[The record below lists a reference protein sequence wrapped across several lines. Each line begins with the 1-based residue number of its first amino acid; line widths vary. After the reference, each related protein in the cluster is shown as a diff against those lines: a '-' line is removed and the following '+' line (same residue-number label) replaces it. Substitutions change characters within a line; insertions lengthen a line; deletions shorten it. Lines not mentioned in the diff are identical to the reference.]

1 MKLKSIYIYI
11 LTSTLLITSC
21 GGGGGGGGGGAPV
34 PPVLA
39 AVISTFTSTSSS
51 TEIGSTVDISWS
63 TTNASSCNAS
73 GAWSGSKGTSGTETV
88 TIETVGNNT
97 FTLTCTGA
105 GGNANR
111 NLTIEGYR
119 NFSGIS
125 VDGYVSG
132 ASIFID
138 ANENYMM
145 DSGESE
151 TSSAADGSFTVK
163 YGNGVLVS
171 LGGQDV
177 DTQTQLNGLMLLR
190 SLNGY
195 SDDSFMVTPVTSVS
209 HFIPSKDIND
219 VLGIDSSIDVF
230 KTDPVANL
238 NNGASYELLYEKG
251 NQLTVLA
258 YSLQNITN
266 DINNSSDSTADYF
279 KAISEEISLTYDES
293 SLPVNIEKSV
303 FIEKVIDNLIT
314 AKSLT
319 IDAANKN
326 NAVRALSAVIPVIGV
341 KSTNDLTA
349 SVIRFSTNKFQDDF
363 LKIVKGTAD
372 QDLITTYSSDV
383 LNYIAKDQNVNVAD
397 IQPQIL
403 AFADSISL
411 EEDGSITFSPTLNDE
426 LTPGT
431 TYSLSVSSASNGSV
445 NIAESSPEQITYK
458 PSANFNG
465 QDSFTYTITQGN
477 LSDSATVSITITSV
491 NDAPT
496 IDLASTVN
504 YAENT
509 TDTIDTGI
517 SDVDGDELTITL
529 SGTDSESFK
538 LSNNLLSFVT
548 SPDYETKDSYSLT
561 LTVTDGVLTVEKT
574 ITINI
579 TDVNESVGYKVP
591 TSIDVIETKD

>member
-1 MKLKSIYIYI
+1 
-11 LTSTLLITSC
+11 
-21 GGGGGGGGGGAPV
+21 
-34 PPVLA
+34 
-39 AVISTFTSTSSS
+39 
-51 TEIGSTVDISWS
+51 
-63 TTNASSCNAS
+63 
-73 GAWSGSKGTSGTETV
+73 
-88 TIETVGNNT
+88 
-97 FTLTCTGA
+97 
-105 GGNANR
+105 
-111 NLTIEGYR
+111 
-119 NFSGIS
+119 
-125 VDGYVSG
+125 
-132 ASIFID
+132 
-138 ANENYMM
+138 
-145 DSGESE
+145 
-151 TSSAADGSFTVK
+151 
-163 YGNGVLVS
+163 
-171 LGGQDV
+171 
-177 DTQTQLNGLMLLR
+177 
-190 SLNGY
+190 
-195 SDDSFMVTPVTSVS
+195 
-209 HFIPSKDIND
+209 
-219 VLGIDSSIDVF
+219 
-230 KTDPVANL
+230 
-238 NNGASYELLYEKG
+238 
-251 NQLTVLA
+251 
-258 YSLQNITN
+258 
-266 DINNSSDSTADYF
+266 
-279 KAISEEISLTYDES
+279 
-293 SLPVNIEKSV
+293 
-303 FIEKVIDNLIT
+303 
-314 AKSLT
+314 
-319 IDAANKN
+319 
-326 NAVRALSAVIPVIGV
+326 
-341 KSTNDLTA
+341 
-349 SVIRFSTNKFQDDF
+349 
-363 LKIVKGTAD
+363 
-372 QDLITTYSSDV
+372 

-431 TYSLSVSSASNGSV
+431 TYSLSVSSASNGTV

>member
-1 MKLKSIYIYI
+1 MKLKSTYIYI

-21 GGGGGGGGGGAPV
+21 GGGGGGGGGAPV

-195 SDDSFMVTPVTSVS
+195 ADDSIMVTPVTSVS

-372 QDLITTYSSDV
+372 QDLITSYSSDV

-403 AFADSISL
+403 AFADSLSL

-431 TYSLSVSSASNGSV
+431 TYSLSVSSASNGTV

>member
-1 MKLKSIYIYI
+1 MKHKSTFIYI

-21 GGGGGGGGGGAPV
+21 GGGGGGGGGAPV

-151 TSSAADGSFTVK
+151 TSSAANGSFTVK

-372 QDLITTYSSDV
+372 QDLITSYSSDV

-431 TYSLSVSSASNGSV
+431 TYSLSVSSASNGTV

>member
-11 LTSTLLITSC
+11 LTSSLLITSC
-21 GGGGGGGGGGAPV
+21 GGGGGGGGGAPL

-151 TSSAADGSFTVK
+151 TSSATDGSFTVK

-303 FIEKVIDNLIT
+303 FIEKVIDNLIA

-326 NAVRALSAVIPVIGV
+326 NAVKALSAVIPVIGV

-363 LKIVKGTAD
+363 LKIIQGTAD
-372 QDLITTYSSDV
+372 QDLITSYSSDV

-431 TYSLSVSSASNGSV
+431 TYSISVSSASNGTV

>member
-1 MKLKSIYIYI
+1 MKLKSTYIYI

-21 GGGGGGGGGGAPV
+21 GGGGGGGGGAPV

-111 NLTIEGYR
+111 NLSIEGYR

-145 DSGESE
+145 DSEESE

-372 QDLITTYSSDV
+372 QDLITSYSSDV

-431 TYSLSVSSASNGSV
+431 TYSLSVSSASNGTV

>member
-1 MKLKSIYIYI
+1 MKLKSTYIYI

-21 GGGGGGGGGGAPV
+21 GGGGGGGGGAPV

-111 NLTIEGYR
+111 NLSIEGYR

-151 TSSAADGSFTVK
+151 TSSAADGSFTAK
-163 YGNGVLVS
+163 YENGVLVS

-266 DINNSSDSTADYF
+266 DLNNSSDTSVDYF
-279 KAISEEISLTYDES
+279 KAISEEISLTYDDS
-293 SLPVNIEKSV
+293 SLPVNIEKSA
-303 FIEKVIDNLIT
+303 FIEKVIDNLIA

-363 LKIVKGTAD
+363 LKIIQGTAD
-372 QDLITTYSSDV
+372 QDLITSYSSDV

-431 TYSLSVSSASNGSV
+431 TYSLSVSSASNGTV